1 MLPSIKS
8 DSSDDDMT
16 LEEISERNAMKIVAR
31 KKKKKKKKKKKR
43 PLEPVA
49 DRDVSV
55 TPPPAARLKSEES
68 PQGKDPLGVLEES
81 DRDVS
86 VAPLVAAR
94 LKSEARYDPF
104 DLLFSMRPAISS
116 AYNAASNGLP
126 MSDSVSYSA
135 PAGEISDERNR
146 ASLSGNT
153 MEVIELLDNDSENE
167 KENEGRNS
175 GVKCVARTWVS
186 LSPPAR
192 VPRNA
197 PGTASTSTLGSSPS
211 LASPDGRCAA
221 VEEHARRA
229 VSCSLVMVPFLTPL
243 IRHRAQ
249 VAHVAVSQGIGLGTF
264 KVEVKSTLRFGEYS
278 LTIRLL
284 VFKSGDMKKIGS
296 SAAGRNKLVCNAFHA
311 LVPDDR
317 TLPTVGIVRGCA
329 KHESK
334 AEYEVDLL
342 EKSRSFL
349 NKMSSTYSD
358 VGVKPPSDS
367 ALELLSNDTARRIVE
382 AYLCSDTKCSTQ
394 LSGVLIKLSGSF
406 NSIFECGEGEDGKN
420 KCATFLVGH
429 GATCSNDGKKI
440 SSSEGKFP
448 LVDTEASSH
457 GRWSNLFVLLCY
469 YQNYSLLVIVQ
480 GTKS

>member
-31 KKKKKKKKKKKR
+31 KKKKKKKR

-167 KENEGRNS
+167 KENEGRLRQL
-175 GVKCVARTWVS
+175 VAEQHDPYS
-186 LSPPAR
+186 
-192 VPRNA
+192 
-197 PGTASTSTLGSSPS
+197 
-211 LASPDGRCAA
+211 
-221 VEEHARRA
+221 VE
-229 VSCSLVMVPFLTPL
+229 L
-243 IRHRAQ
+243 IQ
-249 VAHVAVSQGIGLGTF
+249 T
-264 KVEVKSTLRFGEYS
+264 
-278 LTIRLL
+278 
-284 VFKSGDMKKIGS
+284 
-296 SAAGRNKLVCNAFHA
+296 
-311 LVPDDR
+311 
-317 TLPTVGIVRGCA
+317 
-329 KHESK
+329 
-334 AEYEVDLL
+334 
-342 EKSRSFL
+342 
-349 NKMSSTYSD
+349 
-358 VGVKPPSDS
+358 
-367 ALELLSNDTARRIVE
+367 
-382 AYLCSDTKCSTQ
+382 
-394 LSGVLIKLSGSF
+394 
-406 NSIFECGEGEDGKN
+406 
-420 KCATFLVGH
+420 
-429 GATCSNDGKKI
+429 
-440 SSSEGKFP
+440 
-448 LVDTEASSH
+448 
-457 GRWSNLFVLLCY
+457 
-469 YQNYSLLVIVQ
+469 NY
-480 GTKS
+480 GY